1 MKDKVKGYVIFN
13 ITKNQYIFISPRYKS
28 SRRFYIYGDLASA
41 RRMMNDLKKYDFK
54 NDDLRIVEMIPNEDW
69 K

>member
-13 ITKNQYIFISPRYKS
+13 ITENKYIFNGLCDGRKY
-28 SRRFYIYGDLASA
+28 FIYGDLGSA
-41 RRMMNDLKKYDFK
+41 RRKMTALKDEKEYRNDK
-54 NDDLRIVEMIPNEDW
+54 LRIVEMIPNEDW